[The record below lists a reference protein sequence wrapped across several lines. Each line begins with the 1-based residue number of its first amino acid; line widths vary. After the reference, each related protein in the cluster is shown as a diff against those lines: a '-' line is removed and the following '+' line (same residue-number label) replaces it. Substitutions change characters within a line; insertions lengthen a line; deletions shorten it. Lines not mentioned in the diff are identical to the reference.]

1 MKEEFLKN
9 LYLKQQQKE
18 QVPSNKVI
26 ANWAS
31 KLICILYPEM
41 SKCSYPTFGRHR
53 RRIRKTPGGT
63 ETNT

>member
-31 KLICILYPEM
+31 RLICILYPEM
-41 SKCSYPTFGRHR
+41 SKCSHPTWMPLMRNCKNFRM
-53 RRIRKTPGGT
+53 
-63 ETNT
+63 N